1 LRFSCDVAILFAILA
16 IFGSPRSSLY
26 GAPQPEAREKPEAA
40 SRNFAGMSLASGRS
54 QRQLAPS
61 AKKNALA
68 QLAELKRTGVKRSDQ
83 FEVRCPS

>member
-1 LRFSCDVAILFAILA
+1 
-16 IFGSPRSSLY
+16 
-26 GAPQPEAREKPEAA
+26 
-40 SRNFAGMSLASGRS
+40 MSLASGRS